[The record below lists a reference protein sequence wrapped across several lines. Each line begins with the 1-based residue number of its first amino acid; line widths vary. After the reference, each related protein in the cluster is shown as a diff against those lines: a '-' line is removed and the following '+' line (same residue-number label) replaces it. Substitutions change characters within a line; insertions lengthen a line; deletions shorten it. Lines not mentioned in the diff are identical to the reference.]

1 MNKEELSAPQALE
14 LLREYVAR
22 EDEFN
27 IFKVLGTDNYEIRH
41 SNFLAWLLNPNETHG
56 LKNQFVKS
64 FFESIVKKK
73 LGKYISDDNDYLSKN
88 IKALDFSN
96 IEINREYK
104 NIDIFIEST
113 NFVCVIENKY
123 GSGEHDEQ
131 CKRYKDIATKY
142 NKNKQCFCIYLDLN
156 NIEFNKN
163 EHNKFEGYH
172 LVTYKDN
179 ILPILKEIYSN
190 SDKEEKTSQF
200 DIIRQYINILESEYN
215 LINGNNLKDIC
226 LILDKNKQMI
236 KTTKDEESLILTQIE
251 NRRWEIMDL
260 IKQILLSYSETLIS
274 PNAIYEVGIK
284 LNKHEISFSNKYTQN
299 NSEIKIK
306 IDKKDVGFL
315 VEEQDYNNLFY
326 KKCDEISEVKK
337 QLKFLIENNKE
348 IKNILISDQ
357 K

>member
-56 LKNQFVKS
+56 LGTQFIKK
-64 FFESIVKKK
+64 FFEKVKNYNITNNITNPEGSIPEN
-73 LGKYISDDNDYLSKN
+73 LEFDN
-88 IKALDFSN
+88 IKVK
-96 IEINREYK
+96 REYK

-123 GSGEHDEQ
+123 GTGEHDEQ
-131 CKRYKDIATKY
+131 CKRYKEITEEYAT
-142 NKNKQCFCIYLDLN
+142 KNKQRFYIYLDLDDK
-156 NIEFNKN
+156 EFSKN
-163 EHNKFEGYH
+163 ENNKFKGYC
-172 LVTYKDN
+172 LATYKDN

-236 KTTKDEESLILTQIE
+236 ETTKDEKSLILTQIE

-326 KKCDEISEVKK
+326 KKCDEISEVKT

>member
-1 MNKEELSAPQALE
+1 MNKEELSATQALK
-14 LLREYVAR
+14 LLQKYVAR

-27 IFKVLGTDNYEIRH
+27 IFKVLKTDNYEIRH
-41 SNFLAWLLNPNETHG
+41 SNFLAWLFNPNETHG
-56 LKNQFVKS
+56 LGTQFIKK
-64 FFESIVKKK
+64 FFEKIKNYNITNNITNPKESIPEN
-73 LGKYISDDNDYLSKN
+73 LDFDN
-88 IKALDFSN
+88 IKVK
-96 IEINREYK
+96 REYK

-123 GSGEHDEQ
+123 GTGEHNEQ
-131 CKRYKDIATKY
+131 CERYKEIAEEY
-142 NKNKQCFCIYLDLN
+142 ANKNKIYIYLDLDD
-156 NIEFNKN
+156 IEFNKN
-163 EHNKFEGYH
+163 ENNKFEGYH

-226 LILDKNKQMI
+226 LILDKNKL
-236 KTTKDEESLILTQIE
+236 KTTKDEKSLILTQIE

-260 IKQILLSYSETLIS
+260 IKQILLSSYSKTLIS

-284 LNKHEISFSNKYTQN
+284 LNKHEIIFSNKDTKN

-326 KKCDEISEVKK
+326 KKCDKMSEVKK
-337 QLKFLIENNKE
+337 QLKFLIKNNKE
-348 IKNILISDQ
+348 IKNILTSDQ